1 MPNFVYNH
9 TCDWQIR
16 PPLLSCLI
24 FLITGM
30 IIDQIG
36 FHSLLLPLFIGQLQ
50 ICGRLRN
57 QGKLTSLLV
66 PKAQFFKI
74 SCCEYSCNCILFL
87 ESESERVV

>member
-1 MPNFVYNH
+1 MFVLGVFFSKIVKVMINWQQDFAMPNFVYNH

-50 ICGRLRN
+50 ICG
-57 QGKLTSLLV
+57 
-66 PKAQFFKI
+66 
-74 SCCEYSCNCILFL
+74 
-87 ESESERVV
+87 